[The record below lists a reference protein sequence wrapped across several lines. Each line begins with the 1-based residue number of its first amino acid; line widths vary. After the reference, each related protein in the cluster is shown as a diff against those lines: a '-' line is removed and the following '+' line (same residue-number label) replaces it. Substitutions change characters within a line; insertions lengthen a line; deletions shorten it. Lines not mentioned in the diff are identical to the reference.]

1 MSFALLQT
9 PPNLINWAQSAAV
22 FGIVFGIFFLLR
34 HLMLRSLSRWD
45 SAPDSVSKILHDT
58 LRIPSFLWTIA
69 GSLSVTLETSDLPT
83 SAIRWVAGGSM
94 TFLVLSICVVA
105 SNLIVRLANLNARKR
120 GLTFGLSG
128 VSHALVHVFVLLLGA
143 TVLLRYFNFDVK
155 PLLTA
160 LGVGGLAVALALR
173 DTLANFFAGIHILA
187 EAPLSVGDFI
197 RLSSGEEG
205 TVTDI
210 GWRTTRVLTSNNNVI
225 VIPNEKI
232 TSSILTNY
240 ALPDA
245 RVVIEVHIYAAHH
258 ADFEKIRQVAIEEA
272 VQVQDVLPDFTPLV
286 VLDPGILPTHLHCKL
301 IVQVPHRLK
310 QGPVQSDLRIRL
322 LDRFRKEGIPL
333 PAIEQVATFKP

>member
-1 MSFALLQT
+1 MPFAIVQT
-9 PPNLINWAQSAAV
+9 PTLMNWAQSALV
-22 FGIVFGIFFLLR
+22 FGCVLPVLFLAR
-34 HLMLRSLSRWD
+34 HLMLRSFSRWD
-45 SAPDSVSKILHDT
+45 TDPNSPAQILHGT
-58 LRIPSFLWTIA
+58 LRLPSLLWSVATA
-69 GSLSVTLETSDLPT
+69 LSVTLETSDLPT

-94 TFLVLSICVVA
+94 TFLVLSICFVT
-105 SNLIVRLANLNARKR
+105 SNLVVRLATINARKR
-120 GLTFGLSG
+120 GLTFGVSG
-128 VSHALVHVFVLLLGA
+128 VSRALVHVFALLLGA
-143 TVLLRYFNFDVK
+143 TVLLRYFKFDVR

-187 EAPLSVGDFI
+187 EAPLNVGDFI

-240 ALPDA
+240 ALPDP
-245 RVVIEVHIYAAHH
+245 RVVVEVNLYAAHN
-258 ADFEKIRQVAIEEA
+258 ADFDKIRRIAIEEA
-272 VQVQDVLPDFTPLV
+272 GKVDDIVPEFKPLV
-286 VLDPGILPTHLHCKL
+286 VFDPGILPAYMHCKL

-322 LDRFRKEGIPL
+322 LERFRREGIPY
-333 PAIEQVATFKP
+333 PSVDQVSAFKP